1 MARKIATAKE
11 NTELFKIKVT
21 CDGNGWDQDDHDPC
35 YALWEATEAD
45 IYRRSHTDISECT
58 DTYYGFICPD
68 CGCFTELDAKKL
80 PSRVKSKA
88 KSYRSP
94 WQSDIYD

>member
-1 MARKIATAKE
+1 MARKLATAKE

-21 CDGNGWDQDDHDPC
+21 CDGRGWDQDGHDPC

-45 IYRRSHTDISECT
+45 IYCRSSTDYSGFT

-68 CGCFTELDAKKL
+68 CGCFTEIDAKKL
-80 PSRVKSKA
+80 PGRIKARA
-88 KSYRSP
+88 KSYRNP
-94 WQSDIYD
+94 WQSDLYD